1 MEMDAPENQEEV
13 ERAKAFWGSEDVDQV
28 FNGVFSYLD
37 YLKHVLKKNMASDKE
52 YVQGLKLLEALDW
65 SVVSPPISSSVVQ
78 VVIGSDSLS
87 PVHLSP
93 CSPSPSLSSP
103 SLHPSNGSVASPAG
117 LVPVPV
123 LDEPHVCCPTCLPS
137 LPSMPQC
144 TPLFWGQNPL
154 RIPLLCGFRRLPEGA
169 EPVKKE
175 GCNVTY
181 RAPCGWSL
189 RNHNDVMKFLLATDS
204 YDVLQVDF
212 FTFNPS
218 VRLDTPPGPA
228 GPRHPELDLS
238 RGAEPT
244 PVELVGGE
252 GGTRP
257 ADFRYRKERWPHGC
271 FLSRGAALFNV
282 CCDCTDGCSDAQ
294 SCACVNMTTGGRHYQ
309 HHRLSQPVPS
319 GLYECGPWCSCDRA
333 RCQNR
338 LVQRGI
344 RLRLQVFHTDGR
356 GWGVRCRDDV
366 DCGTFVCIY
375 AGVILQRIQSP
386 LEAPPPKLTRADLPS
401 DDEVEVVTEWLAPP
415 VLEGWS
421 NPPPPAS
428 AGTPT
433 SEATPPLH
441 VPVIQRPPDANAT
454 TANTSEQDKIQTVL
468 VGRPEPSLPS
478 VSSTHTPA
486 DVPSRSGHLA
496 VTPPLRRGANTGK
509 AVAVTTNGTESDRS
523 LKRPM
528 KAEDVYFI
536 DATKEGNVSRFINH
550 SCEPNLFIQN
560 VFTDSHDPAF
570 PVIAFFTRRA
580 LKAGS
585 ELFWDYSADTLSF
598 ASSLQKQE
606 VPCLCRSDGCRGTF
620 TVEDNLCEVCEFK
633 GQGSMEAE

>member
-1 MEMDAPENQEEV
+1 MEPDSPDPHEV
-13 ERAKAFWGSEDVDQV
+13 DRAKAFWGSEDVDQV
-28 FNGVFSYLD
+28 FSGVFSYLD
-37 YLKHVLKKNMASDKE
+37 YLKQVLKKNMASDKE

-78 VVIGSDSLS
+78 VVIGSDGLS

-93 CSPSPSLSSP
+93 CSPSPSPSST
-103 SLHPSNGSVASPAG
+103 SVHPSNGSVASHAG

-123 LDEPHVCCPTCLPS
+123 LDEPHVCSLTCLPS
-137 LPSMPQC
+137 LPTMPQC
-144 TPLFWGQNPL
+144 SPLFWGQNPL
-154 RIPLLCGFRRLPEGA
+154 KIPLLCGFRRLGEGA
-169 EPVKKE
+169 ELDNKD
-175 GCNVTY
+175 GGDVTY

-189 RNHNDVMKFLLATDS
+189 CNHDDVMTFLLATDS
-204 YDVLQVDF
+204 FDVLQVDF
-212 FTFNPS
+212 FTFNPA
-218 VRLDTPPGPA
+218 VRLDPPPGPA

-244 PVELVGGE
+244 PVELVSGDGGA
-252 GGTRP
+252 RP

-271 FLSRGAALFNV
+271 FLSRGATLFTV

-294 SCACVNMTTGGRHYQ
+294 RCACIAMTRGGRHYQ
-309 HHRLSQPVPS
+309 HHRLMEPVPS
-319 GLYECGPWCSCDRA
+319 GLYECGPWCGCDRA

-366 DCGTFVCIY
+366 DRGTFVCIY
-375 AGVILQRIQSP
+375 AGVILQRVQSP
-386 LEAPPPKLTRADLPS
+386 MEAPPPKLTRADLPS

-421 NPPPPAS
+421 NPPPPTS
-428 AGTPT
+428 AG
-433 SEATPPLH
+433 TPPLH
-441 VPVIQRPPDANAT
+441 VPVIQRPPDANA
-454 TANTSEQDKIQTVL
+454 ATSDRDKIQTVL
-468 VGRPEPSLPS
+468 VGGPEPTLPS
-478 VSSTHTPA
+478 TGTNHTA
-486 DVPSRSGHLA
+486 SDAPSYGGHFA
-496 VTPPLRRGANTGK
+496 GTPPLRCGVNTGK
-509 AVAVTTNGTESDRS
+509 AVTVTTNGTESDTS
-523 LKRPM
+523 LKREM

-550 SCEPNLFIQN
+550 SCDPNLFIQN

-585 ELFWDYSADTLSF
+585 ELFWDYSADTHSL
-598 ASSLQKQE
+598 SLQKQE
-606 VPCLCRSDGCRGTF
+606 VPCLCHSDGCRGQF

-633 GQGSMEAE
+633 GQGAMEAE

>member
-1 MEMDAPENQEEV
+1 
-13 ERAKAFWGSEDVDQV
+13 
-28 FNGVFSYLD
+28 
-37 YLKHVLKKNMASDKE
+37 MASDKGQPMLGSAPTAAVHMLLLLLLFICVCVCALTE

-78 VVIGSDSLS
+78 VVIGSGKPSVTMTMKKRTDTAQNTPRLLPGWYRTCLRPQAVLGVGCHGNCLLSLS
-87 PVHLSP
+87 LQ
-93 CSPSPSLSSP
+93 
-103 SLHPSNGSVASPAG
+103 
-117 LVPVPV
+117 
-123 LDEPHVCCPTCLPS
+123 TCLPS

-454 TANTSEQDKIQTVL
+454 TANTSEQDKVSVTSELEQMDWTPEREGER
-468 VGRPEPSLPS
+468 GRERGRVVCFCLCVFVS
-478 VSSTHTPA
+478 VF
-486 DVPSRSGHLA
+486 V
-496 VTPPLRRGANTGK
+496 
-509 AVAVTTNGTESDRS
+509 
-523 LKRPM
+523 
-528 KAEDVYFI
+528 F
-536 DATKEGNVSRFINH
+536 H

-570 PVIAFFTRRA
+570 PVIAFFTRRS
-580 LKAGS
+580 AGS